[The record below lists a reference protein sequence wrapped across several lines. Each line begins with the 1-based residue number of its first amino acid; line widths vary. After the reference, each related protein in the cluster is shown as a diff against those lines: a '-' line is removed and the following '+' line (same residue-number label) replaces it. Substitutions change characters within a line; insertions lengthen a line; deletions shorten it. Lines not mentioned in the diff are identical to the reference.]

1 MGVIMTA
8 LFKFTFVAPFKHLVR
23 GVDEGKPEVAS
34 YALGTIRKLMMT
46 KLILGVA
53 ALVAAF
59 I

>member
-1 MGVIMTA
+1 MLLVLKGA
-8 LFKFTFVAPFKHLVR
+8 LELIHWWCLVEANDC
-23 GVDEGKPEVAS
+23 VDEGKPEVAS